1 MNKLKKFL
9 KDLEDAYVDL
19 QVKSMKG
26 WQILKKTV
34 KRDGKNK

>member
-26 WQILKKTV
+26 WELLKKALER
-34 KRDGKNK
+34 KREK